1 MQNQD
6 DNYFYEYWIGK
17 GINLQKSWNAY
28 HEGNGYEQKFSSMKC
43 HVLEITFEKTSNGV
57 ITYFI

>member
-17 GINLQKSWNAY
+17 DINLQKSWNAY
-28 HEGNGYEQKFSSMKC
+28 HEGKGYEQKF
-43 HVLEITFEKTSNGV
+43 TSIVPANLNLMV
-57 ITYFI
+57 